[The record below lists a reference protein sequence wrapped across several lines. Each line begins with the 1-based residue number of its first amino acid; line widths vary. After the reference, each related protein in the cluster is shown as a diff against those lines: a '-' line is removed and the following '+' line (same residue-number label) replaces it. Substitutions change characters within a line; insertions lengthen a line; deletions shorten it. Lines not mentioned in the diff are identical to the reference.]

1 MDKEQIAHFNFR
13 EHTINGKFV
22 VVFAQATGYVIFVV
36 AGSIFFA
43 HYGNVMVRTINR
55 RTHQVSCTSVETNVF
70 FVGVFFMNCFSN
82 KSAIGSQHKATQFCE
97 DFYITHTC
105 RNENFFV
112 SLAYAFANSKDIVFR
127 LVRFVRNTDTA
138 GKIDELDVSA
148 SFFLQLY
155 CYLEKDTCQFRI
167 IIVGN
172 SVRSKECVH
181 AKMFNAF
188 GKKFF
193 ISFSH
198 LRTSQTIFSIAGIV
212 HDVIGNSEM
221 TTRIV
226 AAADGFR
233 NICYFFQEINVSNI
247 VQINGYI

>member
-13 EHTINGKFV
+13 KHTVNGKFV
-22 VVFAQATGYVIFVV
+22 VVFAQATSYVIFVV

-55 RTHQVSCTSVETNVF
+55 RTHQVSCASVKTNVF
-70 FVGVFFMNCFSN
+70 FVGVFFMNCSSN
-82 KSAIGSQHKATQFCE
+82 ESTIGSQHKATQFCE

-112 SLAYAFANSKDIVFR
+112 SLAHTFANGKDVVFR
-127 LVRFVRNTDTA
+127 LVRFVSNTDTA

-148 SFFLQLY
+148 SFFLQFY

-167 IIVGN
+167 VIVGN

-181 AKMFNAF
+181 TKMFNAF
-188 GKKFF
+188 SKKFF

-198 LRTSQTIFSIAGIV
+198 LRTSQTIFSIARII
-212 HDVIGNSEM
+212 HNIIGNSEM
-221 TTRIV
+221 TTGIV
-226 AAADGFR
+226 AATDGFR
-233 NICYFFQEINVSNI
+233 DICYFFQEINVSNI
-247 VQINGYI
+247 VQVNGYI

>member
-1 MDKEQIAHFNFR
+1 MDKEQIAHFNLR

-22 VVFAQATGYVIFVV
+22 VVFAQATSYVIFVV

-55 RTHQVSCTSVETNVF
+55 RTHQVSCASVKTNVF
-70 FVGVFFMNCFSN
+70 FVGVFFMNCSSN
-82 KSAIGSQHKATQFCE
+82 ESTIGSQHKATQFCE

-112 SLAYAFANSKDIVFR
+112 SLAHTFANGKDVVFR
-127 LVRFVRNTDTA
+127 LVRFVSNTDTA

-148 SFFLQLY
+148 SFFLQFY

-167 IIVGN
+167 VIVGN

-181 AKMFNAF
+181 TKMFNAF
-188 GKKFF
+188 SKKFF

-198 LRTSQTIFSIAGIV
+198 LRTSQTIFSITRVI
-212 HDVIGNSEM
+212 HNIIGNSEM
-221 TTRIV
+221 TTGIIT
-226 AAADGFR
+226 AADGFR
-233 NICYFFQEINVSNI
+233 DICYFFQEIDVSNI
-247 VQINGYI
+247 VQVNSNI